1 MLTKVLSESQFNKK
15 YPLLTERQLICKYGT
30 SAGAVAAWD
39 SRGRGTQTPKTE
51 PTSPKSP
58 NAELASLDNSPQTID
73 KLKTREFSE
82 RHSLDSENIEGGVNK
97 VEFVT
102 IKGDGKAIYK
112 LTGDTT
118 EALTEEYV
126 YNIDK
131 QLGFGLVPPTNA
143 QIPPP
148 LMAGVSPNVLQARA
162 LDCKSYDSF
171 NRTTPDGETT
181 IENINVIDSIKMQI
195 LDAITLNIDR
205 HGRNFLVTNKTD
217 KDGLNRL
224 IAIDNGLSFT
234 GNGVMYSVLFSQST
248 TQRLYI
254 KQSKKI
260 DFTNEIKSIRGSI
273 NKINPDDYIK
283 QVEKKGIRISSAQHK
298 IISDNIKRWQS
309 DKHWKSIT
317 K

>member
-15 YPLLTERQLICKYGT
+15 YPLLSDRQLKLKYGT
-30 SAGAVAAWD
+30 SEGAVRAWD

-51 PTSPKSP
+51 PTSSKSP
-58 NAELASLDNSPQTID
+58 NAELASIDNSSQTID

-112 LTGDTT
+112 LTGSTK

-131 QLGFGLVPPTNA
+131 QLNFGLVPPTIGKPTGN
-143 QIPPP
+143 IRFS
-148 LMAGVSPNVLQARA
+148 GEVLQARA

-171 NRTTPDGETT
+171 NTGHPFV

-195 LDAITLNIDR
+195 LDDITLNTDR

-234 GNGVMYSVLFSQST
+234 GNGVMYSRFFSQST

-283 QVEKKGIRISSAQHK
+283 QVEKTGIRIDSDQHK
-298 IISDNIKRWQS
+298 IISDNIKKWQS
-309 DKHWKSIT
+309 DEHWKSIT